1 PARLLWARRD
11 GGDRNP
17 LTHPLARMASSRP
30 DEAAASVPRARERSA
45 AQLLGD
51 IETAIAHGDTGRD
64 VVLVIALNR
73 SDRIDALTRAPD
85 DRPVLD
91 EIGRRME
98 SVLRPADRY
107 AFASREEAWL
117 LLPRLTSEALAELA
131 SHSLIQSLSAP
142 LRVSSAA
149 LPVRL
154 RPSIGGGWATAGS
167 HPDAMTLVGV
177 AAEAAAQSLGREDH
191 VRILRVNDDHASG
204 LRRHEIERDLHDALE
219 RNELEVH
226 FQPQIDLRDGRCVS
240 AEALVRWRRSDGR
253 AVDPSTIASIA
264 EERGLILAL
273 TRFTMNAALR
283 HAAKW
288 KKQGFDV
295 SLALNLSA
303 ITFG

>member
-1 PARLLWARRD
+1 PGAHRAWPGRRRVRTSPARLLWARRD

-107 AFASREEAWL
+107 AFASREEAW
-117 LLPRLTSEALAELA
+117 
-131 SHSLIQSLSAP
+131 
-142 LRVSSAA
+142 
-149 LPVRL
+149 
-154 RPSIGGGWATAGS
+154 
-167 HPDAMTLVGV
+167 
-177 AAEAAAQSLGREDH
+177 
-191 VRILRVNDDHASG
+191 
-204 LRRHEIERDLHDALE
+204 
-219 RNELEVH
+219 
-226 FQPQIDLRDGRCVS
+226 
-240 AEALVRWRRSDGR
+240 
-253 AVDPSTIASIA
+253 
-264 EERGLILAL
+264 
-273 TRFTMNAALR
+273 
-283 HAAKW
+283 
-288 KKQGFDV
+288 
-295 SLALNLSA
+295 
-303 ITFG
+303 